1 MRPASPALIAL
12 LDSSTDFLVAD
23 LWTFTLQGG
32 TQYLYSA
39 AQTAISD
46 ETTGRYFAL
55 GPRFERS
62 TTKVVI
68 GIQSDELDVQI
79 YPASTD
85 QFGGTSWEA
94 ACWQGQLDGAT
105 VQLERAFMP
114 AWGNTTPGT
123 VVLFAG
129 RVSDLRVSR
138 TMIELKV
145 RSHLELLN
153 IEMPR
158 RLWQP
163 QCNHNFGDA
172 MCGYNRVLGLNAD
185 GTPTG
190 VGAVNFACGA
200 GSTSSVIEGW
210 TGSGLYYLGTLIG
223 VTGANTGQRR
233 TIMGYSA
240 TTLSLKLAFLGT
252 GTRRRI
258 PSAARLRPHAPDLRQ
273 RLPQQPGDL
282 DRLQPGERRDLRR
295 LPVRPAAGKCAL
307 IARPSSPRRCPG
319 SARPTAPRSA
329 SRAATAASTA

>member
-1 MRPASPALIAL
+1 M
-12 LDSSTDFLVAD
+12 
-23 LWTFTLQGG
+23 
-32 TQYLYSA
+32 
-39 AQTAISD
+39 
-46 ETTGRYFAL
+46 
-55 GPRFERS
+55 
-62 TTKVVI
+62 I
-68 GIQSDELDVQI
+68 GIQSDGLDVQI

-210 TGSGLYYLGTLIG
+210 TGSGLYYLRHADRGD
-223 VTGANTGQRR
+223 RR
-233 TIMGYSA
+233 QHRTAAHDHGLFGDDA
-240 TTLSLKLAFLGT
+240 LPLKLAFL
-252 GTRRRI
+252 
-258 PSAARLRPHAPDLRQ
+258 SAPA
-273 RLPQQPGDL
+273 PGDEFQAL
-282 DRLQPGERRDLRR
+282 PGCDRTLLTCGN
-295 LPVRPAAGKCAL
+295 V
-307 IARPSSPRRCPG
+307 
-319 SARPTAPRSA
+319 
-329 SRAATAASTA
+329 ATATAG